1 MVGNPIFCYA
11 TYGCKFFCSD
21 LRIITDYFKNGFR
34 SVGRSFRSCFR
45 SVGRSFRSLFD
56 IFSQFKT
63 SFDSVRITLFFN
75 CWDAPTIILSSFC
88 DNIGTCTTFFT
99 NSQEYKHLL
108 DYRVSAHTVSSFVV
122 FFHADKHSARI

>member
-11 TYGCKFFCSD
+11 TYGCKFFCRD

-45 SVGRSFRSLFD
+45 SISRNFRSCFRSVGRGFRSLFD
-56 IFSQFKT
+56 VFLSLRQV
-63 SFDSVRITLFFN
+63 S
-75 CWDAPTIILSSFC
+75 ILSGLLFLQLLGCSNHYPSILC

-99 NSQEYKHLL
+99 NSQEYKHLWITGFL
-108 DYRVSAHTVSSFVV
+108 HTLCPPS
-122 FFHADKHSARI
+122 